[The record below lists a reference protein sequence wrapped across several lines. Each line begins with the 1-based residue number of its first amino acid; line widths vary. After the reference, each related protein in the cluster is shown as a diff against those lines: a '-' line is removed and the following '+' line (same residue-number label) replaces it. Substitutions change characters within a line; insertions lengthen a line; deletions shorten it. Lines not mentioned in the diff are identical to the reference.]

1 MIISN
6 IMKDPTKMLPER
18 IRRLAYVSAA
28 ACALAHLSNAQP
40 IPVEDIARLPAMSS
54 VSVSTDGKTM
64 VALIGPSTGKDT
76 DRAVIAAWDLT
87 DLSKPP
93 ITAAPDGKEAEFIGV
108 RALKDG
114 KVEVYVRQPFTGRL
128 SGCDEGNA
136 IGTTRTWT
144 RKALLTDTTFKK
156 FEEPF
161 INLGSTRGIGKS
173 TEDCIR
179 ITARGSVTARLP
191 LDPDNVLISR
201 INSDFN
207 SEVGLLNL
215 KTSAFKSLYKGSGD
229 TGAGYTDPADGEV
242 MSASGVDEKRKS
254 FERYTQLKAAKG
266 ADLEDHDALTVDESA
281 LQEMS
286 VIHRDRATGLYY
298 VLTNKFSDKKQ
309 IFTYDPAYRVL
320 NPEPVFAHPDFDAS
334 GIVTS
339 TAINDFGKILG
350 YAFDADVTRYE
361 WLDAEYGGI
370 VLGLEQQLK
379 AETVDIIYRN
389 DDYSLIIFS
398 ASGSNMPAR
407 YYLLRDR
414 SKLELLGAERPWID
428 TKGLSQTQFIYYAAR
443 DGRVLPALL
452 TPRQGWKEGEAPGK
466 AVILPHGGPWARDF
480 GGWDNSGWVPFLTS
494 RGYTVLQPQ
503 FRGSVGWGTDLWRA
517 GDGEYGFKA
526 QDDKDDGAAW
536 LVLQGYAAPDKMVMF
551 GYSYGGYA
559 AMAAATRKDSP
570 YQCAIAGAGYGE
582 SDKINIGIDSS
593 RFGRMAIG
601 SKLSGRDVIKDVANA
616 EIPILIY
623 HGDRDVRVPDTYG
636 KAFYNAIRNYTTAK
650 YLNVPDMPHSL
661 PWTPDQQ
668 RLTLAEIEK
677 FLVGECGL
685 N

>member
-1 MIISN
+1 MRTHRFW
-6 IMKDPTKMLPER
+6 K
-18 IRRLAYVSAA
+18 LASATASAFAIAHVSSAE
-28 ACALAHLSNAQP
+28 P
-40 IPVEDIARLPAMSS
+40 IPIEDLARLPAMTS

-76 DRAVIAAWDLT
+76 DRAVLAAWDLT

-108 RALKDG
+108 QALKDG
-114 KVEVYVRQPFTGRL
+114 KVQVAVRQPFTGRL
-128 SGCDEGNA
+128 SGCAEGNA
-136 IGTTRTWT
+136 VGTTRTWAV
-144 RKALLTDTTFKK
+144 KLLLTDTSFKK
-156 FEEPF
+156 FDEPF
-161 INLGSTRGIGKS
+161 IDLGSTRNISKS

-179 ITARGSVTARLP
+179 ITARGAVSATLP
-191 LDPDNVLISR
+191 LDPENVVISR
-201 INSDFN
+201 VGADFR

-215 KTSAFKSLYKGSGD
+215 KTENFKSLYKNSGD
-229 TGAGYTDPADGEV
+229 SGAGYIDPVDGEV

-254 FERYTQLKAAKG
+254 FERYTQLKATKG
-266 ADLEDHDALTVDESA
+266 GAFENHDALTVDESA

-286 VIHRDRATGLYY
+286 VIHRDRASGLYY

-309 IFTYDPAYRVL
+309 IFTYDPVARKL
-320 NPEPVFAHPDFDAS
+320 SEQPVFANAEFDAS

-339 TAINDFGKILG
+339 RAKADFGKILG

-379 AETVDIIYRN
+379 AEIVDIIYRN
-389 DDYSLIIFS
+389 DDFSLIIFS

-428 TKGLSQTQFIYYAAR
+428 TKELSQTLFVNYAAR

-452 TPRQGWKEGEAPGK
+452 TPRQGWKAGDAPGK
-466 AVILPHGGPWARDF
+466 AIVLPHGGPWARDF
-480 GGWDNSGWVPFLTS
+480 GGWDASGWVPFLTS

-503 FRGSVGWGTDLWRA
+503 YRGSVGWGMDLWRA
-517 GDGEYGFKA
+517 GDAQFGYKA

-536 LVLQGYAAPDKMVMF
+536 LVSQGYAAPDKLVMF

-582 SDKINIGIDSS
+582 SDKINIGIDRS

-636 KAFYNAIRNYTTAK
+636 KAFFNAIRKYTTAK

-668 RLTLAEIEK
+668 RLTLTEIEK

-685 N
+685 K